1 MLLSLA
7 MDMSHRMV
15 IALVLLYLHYSS
27 GFLIT
32 EAEPGVIRVAP
43 GDTVTLFCAVDDD
56 YEWCKFYH
64 PSGSFC
70 DFEWKR
76 SKGNITRQTCGLS
89 DRVSFH
95 GKYDDRECGITF
107 TATEEDTGIWK
118 CEIEEYVT
126 WRSRGAGRIQT
137 AQMNV
142 TVHAPTTTATP
153 LTSTTLRAVTAKV
166 VTTTIMSTTPSSA
179 IVSTIRVSKTTLST
193 TRMSSTMT
201 YSKQTSDSVK
211 SLDDKNPSKTPEA
224 VPRVDEKDNSKASG
238 SSSTLVSVF
247 VVIIVIV
254 VVVLGGRIYRR
265 RKNRSTAAMVF
276 DREAKLSHDQ
286 TQLVHNS
293 STKFTFH
300 SNNLHE
306 YHPPNLTYST
316 TTPESEA

>member
-137 AQMNV
+137 AQLNV

-153 LTSTTLRAVTAKV
+153 LTLATWSSVTAKDDTATLLSTTLSSTALSSRTV
-166 VTTTIMSTTPSSA
+166 SSTTLSPTTLSSTTLS
-179 IVSTIRVSKTTLST
+179 STTQSSTTLST
-193 TRMSSTMT
+193 TTSLSNL
-201 YSKQTSDSVK
+201 KQSRDSVK
-211 SLDDKNPSKTPEA
+211 ILYEENHANEN
-224 VPRVDEKDNSKASG
+224 DNFKAGG
-238 SSSTLVSVF
+238 SSSFLIF
-247 VVIIVIV
+247 ALVVILTV
-254 VVVLGGRIYRR
+254 VAIFGGLFYRR
-265 RKNRSTAAMVF
+265 QKNRSTASIVYE
-276 DREAKLSHDQ
+276 RDQ
-286 TQLVHNS
+286 ADTRPDCAIIIL
-293 STKFTFH
+293 
-300 SNNLHE
+300 
-306 YHPPNLTYST
+306 
-316 TTPESEA
+316 